1 MTIEEQD
8 TLDEKVENVARNH
21 VLDPD
26 CYLFIV
32 QKHYYNY
39 LKIKPQIEV
48 IYMWNVQQINP
59 FELVKA
65 ESNMSTLVQKP
76 SMPKNKTFY
85 FKSCYY
91 IRAKK

>member
-48 IYMWNVQQINP
+48 IYM
-59 FELVKA
+59 
-65 ESNMSTLVQKP
+65 
-76 SMPKNKTFY
+76 
-85 FKSCYY
+85 
-91 IRAKK
+91 